1 MLALLIK
8 IYCFLLVIQNTTAV
22 YNVDQKHVSYLLMPQ
37 GVACFIT
44 AYISS
49 IFLRTIKSP
58 AEIFQ
63 LYLKGFYVKFTE
75 KPTTQTLFYMY
86 EMHGL
91 ILSPCDQLFHLQS
104 LPSLILT
111 VSQLLAFNYNTE
123 HTCYHTAY
131 TALSQWVI
139 ISYWH
144 QLMCGGSCVS
154 MHVYVWEW
162 ERVYHS

>member
-1 MLALLIK
+1 MLALQIK
-8 IYCFLLVIQNTTAV
+8 IYCFLLGIQNTAAV
-22 YNVDQKHVSYLLMPQ
+22 YNVDQKHFSYL
-37 GVACFIT
+37 FIT
-44 AYISS
+44 AYISVILLHS
-49 IFLRTIKSP
+49 NKSP

-63 LYLKGFYVKFTE
+63 LYLKGFHVNVTE

-144 QLMCGGSCVS
+144 QLTCGGSCVS
-154 MHVYVWEW
+154 MRVYVWEW